1 MCQVFSAFGFVHK
14 IATFE
19 KASGYQV
26 MVLLL
31 LFFHVSSAVILCWYL
46 LFFFFLDQAELILSM
61 SCLFIL
67 LVGVNSVF

>member
-1 MCQVFSAFGFVHK
+1 VCQVFSAFGFVHK

-31 LFFHVSSAVILCWYL
+31 LVFSVILCWYL

>member
-1 MCQVFSAFGFVHK
+1 VCQVFSAFGFVHK

-31 LFFHVSSAVILCWYL
+31 LFFHVSSAVILCY
-46 LFFFFLDQAELILSM
+46 LFFFAQDELILSKL
-61 SCLFIL
+61 CLFFL

>member
-31 LFFHVSSAVILCWYL
+31 LVFSVILCWYIL
-46 LFFFFLDQAELILSM
+46 FFFLDQAELILSM